1 MTNLMD
7 SKELWFKYKV
17 CKVIKVEA
25 MKWDKYAYW
34 ESWAEYGCFIMMD
47 GWNDMNKWNIIKCV
61 FGFSCKCTIFLR
73 AIDSSK
79 NFLKS
84 PIITIYIHGHI

>member
-1 MTNLMD
+1 
-7 SKELWFKYKV
+7 
-17 CKVIKVEA
+17 
-25 MKWDKYAYW
+25 
-34 ESWAEYGCFIMMD
+34 
-47 GWNDMNKWNIIKCV
+47 V